1 MPPRPNPNVGKALV
15 LFVGGI
21 TVVGLGVATVYL
33 PFLSEDG
40 KKRAAAVARGEDA
53 TAAVLGEK
61 QARGKAGAAAAE
73 AGGGSRGSMWKNM
86 KD

>member
-1 MPPRPNPNVGKALV
+1 MPPRPNQNVGKALV

-40 KKRAAAVARGEDA
+40 RKRAAAVARGEDA
-53 TAAVLGEK
+53 NAAVLGEK
-61 QARGKAGAAAAE
+61 HAGGRAGTTVAE
-73 AGGGSRGSMWKNM
+73 AGGGSRGSMWKNR